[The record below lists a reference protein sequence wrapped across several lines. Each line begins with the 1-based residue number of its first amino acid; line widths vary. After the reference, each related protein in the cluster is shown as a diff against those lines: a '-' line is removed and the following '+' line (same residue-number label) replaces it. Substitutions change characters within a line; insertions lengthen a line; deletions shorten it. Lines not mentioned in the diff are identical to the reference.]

1 MSEFQSI
8 YQCLMLIMMAIS
20 VIERIYKLIKSNKL
34 KFGAEQ
40 NKNINYN
47 NYGSAPIGIQTN
59 VATPNSLNSP
69 QTPYSNIRI

>member
-1 MSEFQSI
+1 
-8 YQCLMLIMMAIS
+8 MAIS
-20 VIERIYKLIKSNKL
+20 VVERIYKVIKSK
-34 KFGAEQ
+34 
-40 NKNINYN
+40 NKNINYT

>member
-20 VIERIYKLIKSNKL
+20 VIERIYKLIKSKNK
-34 KFGAEQ
+34 
-40 NKNINYN
+40 ITYT